1 MKKRDLVIG
10 AGGIAAGAIVVK
22 MLTRPRSVA
31 WNDVARVI
39 PHSDRSDF
47 IEIDGIRIHFQQF
60 GDPAAPTLL
69 LIHGFTASVYVW
81 KTAAPLL
88 AASGFNVVALDLV
101 GFGYS
106 GKPAWFDYTIT
117 SQARIISRFMDRLG
131 LGQAVVVGSSYGGA
145 VAATL
150 ALDYPARVEKLVLVN
165 AVINDDAKKH
175 PILRLASIP
184 GVGEIITP
192 LLVDSRTFLRLRMHG
207 TLAPA
212 NHHMITDERISS
224 IQRPLKAADAHHSV
238 LATSRNW
245 HAKRIEQDAHLIDQ
259 PTLLIWGEDDKV
271 IPLENGLKLYNS
283 VLKSRLI
290 VFRDCGHVP
299 QEEKSDVFAELVT
312 EFCRDRKGR
321 IEVGKSED
329 AFEKVV

>member
-31 WNDVARVI
+31 WKDVARVV

-47 IEIDGIRIHFQQF
+47 IDIDGIRIHFQQF

-88 AASGFNVVALDLV
+88 AESGFNVVALDLV

-106 GKPAWFDYTIT
+106 EKPAWFDYTIN
-117 SQARIISRFMDRLG
+117 SQARIVSRFMDRLG
-131 LGQAVVVGSSYGGA
+131 IGKAVVVGSSYGGA

-192 LLVDSRTFLRLRMHG
+192 LLVDSRAFLRLRMHG

-212 NHHMITDERISS
+212 NHHMITGERISS
-224 IQRPLKAADAHHSV
+224 IQRPLKAADAHNSV

-245 HAKRIEQDAHLIDQ
+245 HAKRIEQDAHLIVQ
-259 PTLLIWGEDDKV
+259 PTLLIWGEEDKV

-290 VFRDCGHVP
+290 VFKDCGHVP
-299 QEEKSDVFAELVT
+299 QEEKSETFAELVA

-321 IEVGKSED
+321 VESKERGIL
-329 AFEKVV
+329 FEELS